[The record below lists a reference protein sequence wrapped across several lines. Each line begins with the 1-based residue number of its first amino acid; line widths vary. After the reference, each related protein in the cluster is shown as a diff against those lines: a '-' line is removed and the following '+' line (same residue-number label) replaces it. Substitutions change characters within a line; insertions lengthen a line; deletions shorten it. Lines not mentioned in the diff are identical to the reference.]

1 MRCTVVCDTLGM
13 LYMSET
19 FTVRT
24 LEVNSMSNIKN
35 LRYQG
40 KFTEFSEAISEG
52 EDLIK
57 EAIMFSTGTHRGK
70 EYTEEHL
77 STLANNFA
85 VEDAIPIQLDHSES
99 ARDTVGFLEEATVKD
114 GKLLG
119 KVRIIEEWA
128 KSRIT
133 QKLLNK
139 LSVSFYTDKEGNPT
153 RLREVSL
160 VAFPQVKGAKL
171 FSENGFTS
179 EAEESQ
185 VQTEEVQPMPE
196 ETNKFTE
203 LEEAY
208 AAKFSEFEKKME
220 AQEAKLQKFAEEKVA
235 TKVEKFQESNKV
247 IPAQKESLT
256 KLLASFN
263 EEQDEWFE
271 DFMSNAKVAEFEE
284 VAEVEGGEKPVDPA
298 QGEAE
303 KFNEEY
309 KAYLESVGASK

>member
-1 MRCTVVCDTLGM
+1 
-13 LYMSET
+13 
-19 FTVRT
+19 
-24 LEVNSMSNIKN
+24 MSNIKN

-77 STLANNFA
+77 NTLANNFA

-160 VAFPQVKGAKL
+160 VAFPQLKGAKL

-179 EAEESQ
+179 ESDEL

-196 ETNKFTE
+196 DNQLPQNFTE
-203 LEEAY
+203 LENAY
-208 AAKFSEFEKKME
+208 KQLAEKME
-220 AQEAKLQKFAEEKVA
+220 AQESRLQKFAEEKVA
-235 TKVEKFQESNKV
+235 VKVEKFQESNKV
-247 IPAQKESLT
+247 VPAQKESLT
-256 KLLASFN
+256 KLLASFS
-263 EEQDEWFE
+263 EEQTEMFE
-271 DFMSNAKVAEFEE
+271 EFMTNMKPVEFGE
-284 VAEVEGGEKPVDPA
+284 VAEVEQSTKPEETPEHQDFR
-298 QGEAE
+298 ET
-303 KFNEEY
+303 EEY
-309 KAYLESVGASK
+309 KEYLTSIGQGGK

>member
-1 MRCTVVCDTLGM
+1 
-13 LYMSET
+13 
-19 FTVRT
+19 
-24 LEVNSMSNIKN
+24 MSNIKN

-85 VEDAIPIQLDHSES
+85 IEDDIPIQLDHSES
-99 ARDTVGFLEEATVKD
+99 ARDTVGFLESASVEG
-114 GKLLG
+114 GKLMG
-119 KVRIIEEWA
+119 KLRIIEDSA
-128 KSRIT
+128 KEKIFKR
-133 QKLLNK
+133 LLK
-139 LSVSFYTDKEGNPT
+139 KISVSFYTDKEGNPT

-171 FSENGFTS
+171 FSENGFAS
-179 EAEESQ
+179 EVESSQ
-185 VQTEEVQPMPE
+185 EHTEEVQPMPE
-196 ETNKFTE
+196 ETNKLTE

-256 KLLASFN
+256 KLLASFS
-263 EEQDEWFE
+263 EEQTELFE
-271 DFMSNAKVAEFEE
+271 EFMSNAKVAEFEE
-284 VAEVEGGEKPVDPA
+284 VAEVEGGEKPVDPT

-309 KAYLESVGASK
+309 EAYLKSVGASN

>member
-1 MRCTVVCDTLGM
+1 
-13 LYMSET
+13 
-19 FTVRT
+19 
-24 LEVNSMSNIKN
+24 MSNIKN

-77 STLANNFA
+77 NTLANNFV

-160 VAFPQVKGAKL
+160 VAFPQLKGAKL

-179 EAEESQ
+179 EADELEQ
-185 VQTEEVQPMPE
+185 FEEVQPMPE
-196 ETNKFTE
+196 ETNKFAE
-203 LEEAY
+203 LEAAY
-208 AAKFSEFEKKME
+208 AERFSELEKKMD
-220 AQEAKLQKFAEEKVA
+220 AQTSQLQKFAEEKVA

-256 KLLASFN
+256 KLLASFS
-263 EEQDEWFE
+263 EEQAEMFE
-271 DFMSNAKVAEFEE
+271 EFMTNMKPVEFGE
-284 VAEVEGGEKPVDPA
+284 VAEVEQSTKPEETPEYQDFR
-298 QGEAE
+298 ETD
-303 KFNEEY
+303 EY
-309 KAYLESVGASK
+309 KEYLTSIGQGGK

>member
-1 MRCTVVCDTLGM
+1 MTG
-13 LYMSET
+13 
-19 FTVRT
+19 
-24 LEVNSMSNIKN
+24 IKN

-70 EYTEEHL
+70 EYTEDHL
-77 STLANNFA
+77 SALANNFA
-85 VEDAIPIQLDHSES
+85 VEDSIPIQLDHSES

-160 VAFPQVKGAKL
+160 VAFPQVKGAQL
-171 FSENGFTS
+171 FSENGFSS
-179 EAEESQ
+179 ESDELEI
-185 VQTEEVQPMPE
+185 TKEVLPMPE
-196 ETNKFTE
+196 ETKQDFTE
-203 LEEAY
+203 LENAY
-208 AAKFSEFEKKME
+208 AAKFSEME
-220 AQEAKLQKFAEEKVA
+220 AKMAATDAKLQKFAEEKVSA
-235 TKVEKFQESNKV
+235 KVEKFQEAKKV
-247 IPAQKESLT
+247 VPAQKESLT
-256 KLLASFN
+256 KLLASFS
-263 EEQDEWFE
+263 EEQTEAFE
-271 DFMSNAKVAEFEE
+271 EFMSNMGAVEFSE
-284 VAEVEGGEKPVDPA
+284 VAEVEPSEKP
-298 QGEAE
+298 AE
-303 KFNEEY
+303 GNEEHEDFSESAEY
-309 KAYLESVGASK
+309 KEYLASIGKGGKN

>member
-1 MRCTVVCDTLGM
+1 
-13 LYMSET
+13 
-19 FTVRT
+19 
-24 LEVNSMSNIKN
+24 MSNIKN

-77 STLANNFA
+77 NTLANNFA

-160 VAFPQVKGAKL
+160 VAFPQLKGAKL

-179 EAEESQ
+179 ESDELEQ
-185 VQTEEVQPMPE
+185 FEEVQPMPE
-196 ETNKFTE
+196 ETNIDKFAE
-203 LEEAY
+203 LEAAY
-208 AAKFSEFEKKME
+208 AEKFSEFEKKMK
-220 AQEAKLQKFAEEKVA
+220 AQEDKLQKFAEEKVA
-235 TKVEKFQESNKV
+235 VKVEKFQESNKV
-247 IPAQKESLT
+247 VPAQKESLT
-256 KLLASFN
+256 KLLASFS
-263 EEQDEWFE
+263 EEQAEMFE
-271 DFMSNAKVAEFEE
+271 EFMTNMKPVEFGE
-284 VAEVEGGEKPVDPA
+284 VAEVEQSTKPEETQEHQDFR
-298 QGEAE
+298 ET
-303 KFNEEY
+303 EEY
-309 KAYLESVGASK
+309 KEYLASIGK

>member
-1 MRCTVVCDTLGM
+1 MTG
-13 LYMSET
+13 
-19 FTVRT
+19 
-24 LEVNSMSNIKN
+24 IKN
-35 LRYQG
+35 LRYEG

-179 EAEESQ
+179 ESDEL

-196 ETNKFTE
+196 ETKIDKFAELEAAYAEKFAALEGKLNKFTE
-203 LEEAY
+203 
-208 AAKFSEFEKKME
+208 
-220 AQEAKLQKFAEEKVA
+220 EKVA
-235 TKVEKFQESNKV
+235 AKVEKFQELNKV
-247 IPAQKESLT
+247 VPAQKDSLT
-256 KLLASFN
+256 KLLASFS
-263 EEQDEWFE
+263 EEQAEAFE
-271 DFMSNAKVAEFEE
+271 EFMSNMGKVEFSE
-284 VAEVEGGEKPVDPA
+284 VAEVETSEKPD
-298 QGEAE
+298 E
-303 KFNEEY
+303 KPQHEDFRETEEY
-309 KAYLESVGASK
+309 KNYVASL

>member
-1 MRCTVVCDTLGM
+1 
-13 LYMSET
+13 
-19 FTVRT
+19 
-24 LEVNSMSNIKN
+24 MSNIKN

-77 STLANNFA
+77 NTLANNFA

-133 QKLLNK
+133 QKLLK
-139 LSVSFYTDKEGNPT
+139 KISVSFYTDKEGNPT

-160 VAFPQVKGAKL
+160 VAFPQLKGAKL

-179 EAEESQ
+179 EADELA
-185 VQTEEVQPMPE
+185 QTEEVQPMPE
-196 ETNKFTE
+196 EIKQDFSE
-203 LEEAY
+203 LEKAY
-208 AAKFSEFEKKME
+208 AEKFAEEKKANAE
-220 AQEAKLQKFAEEKVA
+220 KFAALESKLQKFAEEKVA
-235 TKVEKFQESNKV
+235 VKVEKFQESNKV
-247 IPAQKESLT
+247 VPAQKESLT
-256 KLLASFN
+256 KLLASFS
-263 EEQDEWFE
+263 EEQAEMFE
-271 DFMSNAKVAEFEE
+271 EFMTNMKPVEFGE
-284 VAEVEGGEKPVDPA
+284 VAEVEQSTKPEETPEHQDFR
-298 QGEAE
+298 ET
-303 KFNEEY
+303 EEY
-309 KAYLESVGASK
+309 KEYLASIGQGGK